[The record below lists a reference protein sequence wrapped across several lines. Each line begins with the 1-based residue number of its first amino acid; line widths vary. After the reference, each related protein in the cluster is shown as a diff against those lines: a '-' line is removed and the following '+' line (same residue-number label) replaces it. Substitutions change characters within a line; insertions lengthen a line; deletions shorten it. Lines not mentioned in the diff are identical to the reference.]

1 MLLTASTI
9 VRVITVL
16 FATYELGSL
25 AEQTEIISLK
35 ITWHLNWTGHL
46 VNLPTYEW
54 FVGAVSTWERTMFVL
69 FAALLLGRVEAVK
82 QLKGSYRDL
91 RTVFRQYEE

>member
-1 MLLTASTI
+1 
-9 VRVITVL
+9 
-16 FATYELGSL
+16 
-25 AEQTEIISLK
+25 
-35 ITWHLNWTGHL
+35 
-46 VNLPTYEW
+46 
-54 FVGAVSTWERTMFVL
+54 MFVL